1 MADFERKIL
10 VVEDEPLLAALIR
23 DVLLAEGFR
32 VALSRSSAEA
42 RKVADDFDPDLALL
56 DIELGDGPSGIDLAH
71 ILRLQNPEIGLVF
84 LTHIPEPRVVGIE
97 NKSIPKNAAY
107 LVKDRMAESGMLRS
121 AIDAALRDRVTREL
135 RDDKKSHALSEVSRS
150 QLDVLK
156 LVALGRSNQEIAEA
170 RGTTVRA
177 VENLVKRA
185 FEAAGISQ
193 NEGNARV
200 MAAREFIKIAGLPN
214 NR

>member
-214 NR
+214 NH